1 MFRRFPLLLLFV
13 APLSYGQGVMQPLSV
28 QGVEPQESVTVRAR
42 GMGSAVTALS
52 GSIESVILNP
62 AGLAS
67 LSRPTLST
75 SGAWFQ
81 QDWAETQHWNPNRY
95 YAGMSLFFADPD
107 EYRSKPLSAPD
118 WTHSQGTFR
127 LATVGGAIPLRLG
140 DRALTVGVK
149 LHQTAQLSDYDRN
162 DNVLDPYIGQFRP
175 DPIERPKP
183 GEEIVVRWSAFER
196 ERTGYMQA
204 VSTAAGLE
212 LSEKFHVG
220 LRISRTWGSS
230 TDRQEI
236 RETGVFFLREDAHDY
251 DHEPANGAVL
261 WNGSSEYSSWGGVL
275 GLQWQYDVITVGIT
289 YQFPSSLRRNF
300 RNTGQ
305 SRSADGDVRSL
316 TQVGVDKVR
325 LPARIRAGVALRPIP
340 DVTLAADY
348 SWQNFT
354 DLKVTGS
361 GVTTAPDWGMVQGIG
376 LGGEWNFL
384 GDTFLRA
391 GFRRDPQ
398 PFRIEGFGL
407 VGRTATGD
415 AFSAGFGTSVSVL
428 TLDIAYEFQRLRYQD
443 RWESNVDY
451 NRVRKHNVLFGVSYT
466 F

>member
-1 MFRRFPLLLLFV
+1 MFRRLPILLLFV

-28 QGVEPQESVTVRAR
+28 QGLERQESVTARAR

-52 GSIESVILNP
+52 GSVESVILNP

-67 LSRPTLST
+67 LSRPALSA

-95 YAGMSLFFADPD
+95 YAGMSLFFADPN
-107 EYRSKPLSAPD
+107 EYRSEPLSEPD

-127 LATVGGAIPLRLG
+127 LATIGGAIPLRLG
-140 DRALTVGVK
+140 DRALTVGIM
-149 LHQTAQLSDYDRN
+149 LHQIAQLGDYDRN

-175 DPIERPKP
+175 DPVERPRP

-196 ERTGYMQA
+196 ERTGYIQS
-204 VSTAAGLE
+204 VSSAAGLE
-212 LSEKFHVG
+212 LSENFHVG

-236 RETGVFFLREDAHDY
+236 SETGVFILREDAHDY
-251 DHEPANGAVL
+251 DHESVDGATL
-261 WNGSSEYSSWGGVL
+261 WDGSSEYNSWGGVL

-289 YQFPSSLRRNF
+289 YQFTSNLRRTF
-300 RNTGQ
+300 SNTG
-305 SRSADGDVRSL
+305 VRAQGVELQSL

-325 LPARIRAGVALRPIP
+325 LPARVRAGVALSPIP
-340 DVTLAADY
+340 AVTLVADY
-348 SWQNFT
+348 SWQNFS

-376 LGGEWNFL
+376 LGAEWNFQ

-407 VGRTATGD
+407 LGQTATGD
-415 AFSAGFGTSVSVL
+415 AFSAGLGTSISVL

-451 NRVRKHNVLFGVSYT
+451 NRIRKHNVLFGVSYT